1 MLKQLTIKN
10 FALIEELEASFS
22 SGMTCITGETGAG
35 KSILLGGLSLVLGK
49 RADLS
54 SLLDPSKK
62 CIVEASF
69 QIQDYNLKSLFE
81 SLDVDYEDYT
91 VLRREILPQGKSR
104 AFINDSPVTLSILE
118 QISLHLIDLHS
129 QNDTVSLLQNEYQ
142 FQVLDAL
149 ANNKETLSKYKRTRE
164 EYKSISESYQQLKL
178 VAENA
183 KASYELD
190 DFLYQELLK
199 LNLKEGMEEDLEQK
213 HSALSNVDYLQTT
226 LAEGIRIMET
236 EAVGLL
242 DQLLKLRSLASGL
255 TIKAGQFAPLEKR
268 FNAILV
274 EAEDLLSECK
284 IQFENLESN
293 PEELEKLQAELDEL
307 NSQMQKHKVNSTTD
321 LITIQSQLEVR
332 LNKSLN
338 MDIEL
343 NRLLAKQSKLEKSM
357 ANLASQLTKSRKAAV
372 QILEKE
378 LGNLVSRM
386 GMNEAEFKIDL
397 EPSDTFLSNGLDQ
410 LHFKF
415 KSNKGGNFKP
425 LKKIVSGGELS
436 RIMLAIKA
444 ILSSYIKLPT
454 LIFDEIDTGVSGKI
468 SDSIADLMVA
478 MGQKLQVIN
487 ITHLPQVAAKS
498 HYHFKV
504 LKQELDDKTLTSLL
518 PLDKE
523 ARIEEIAMMLSGNQ
537 VSSTAIAHAKQL
549 MN

>member
-1 MLKQLTIKN
+1 LLKQLTIKN

-62 CIVEASF
+62 CVVEASF
-69 QIQDYNLKSLFE
+69 QIQEYNLEPLFDV
-81 SLDVDYEDYT
+81 LDVDYDDYT

-104 AFINDSPVTLSILE
+104 AFINDTPVNLSILE

-142 FQVLDAL
+142 FQLLDAL
-149 ANNKETLSKYKRTRE
+149 ANNKETLSKYKRTRK
-164 EYKSISESYQQLKL
+164 EYKSISESYQKLKL
-178 VAENA
+178 DAENA

-199 LNLKEGMEEDLEQK
+199 LNLKEGMQEDLEQK

-255 TIKAGQFAPLEKR
+255 ADKAGQFTTMEQR
-268 FNAILV
+268 FSNILA
-274 EAEDLLSECK
+274 ETEDLLSECK
-284 IQFENLESN
+284 FQFENLESN
-293 PEELEKLQAELDEL
+293 PEELENLETKLDEL
-307 NSQMQKHKVNSTTD
+307 NSQMQKHKVNSISD
-321 LITIQSQLEVR
+321 LITVQSQLEAR
-332 LNKSLN
+332 LNRSLN
-338 MDIEL
+338 MDEEL
-343 NRLLAKQSKLEKSM
+343 NKLLTKQSKLEKSM
-357 ANLASQLTKSRKAAV
+357 ASLAVQLTKARKGAV
-372 QILEKE
+372 QILENE
-378 LGNLVSRM
+378 LDDLVSRM
-386 GMNEAEFKIDL
+386 GMNDAEFKIDL
-397 EPSDTFLSNGLDQ
+397 EPSTSFLNNGLDH
-410 LHFKF
+410 LHFRF
-415 KSNKGGNFKP
+415 KSNRGSNFKP

-436 RIMLAIKA
+436 RIMLAVKA

-468 SDSIADLMVA
+468 SDSIAELMVT

-504 LKQELDDKTLTSLL
+504 FKQELDNKTLTNLV

-523 ARIEEIAMMLSGNQ
+523 ARIEEIAIMLSGNQ

>member
-129 QNDTVSLLQNEYQ
+129 QNDTVSLLQKEYQ

-164 EYKSISESYQQLKL
+164 EYKSVSESYQQLKL
-178 VAENA
+178 DAENA

-255 TIKAGQFAPLEKR
+255 TIKAGQFAPLEER

-293 PEELEKLQAELDEL
+293 PEELEKLQAKLDEL

>member
-1 MLKQLTIKN
+1 LLKQLTIKN

-149 ANNKETLSKYKRTRE
+149 ANNKETLSKYKRRRE

-255 TIKAGQFAPLEKR
+255 AVKAGQFAPLEER

-293 PEELEKLQAELDEL
+293 PEELEKLQAKLDEL

>member
-62 CIVEASF
+62 CVVEASF
-69 QIQDYNLKSLFE
+69 QIQEYNLEPLFE
-81 SLDVDYEDYT
+81 ALDVDYDDYT

-104 AFINDSPVTLSILE
+104 AFINDTLVNLRILE

-142 FQVLDAL
+142 FQLLDGL
-149 ANNKETLSKYKRTRE
+149 ANNKETLSKYKRTHE
-164 EYKSISESYQQLKL
+164 EYKNISESYQQLKL
-178 VAENA
+178 DAENA

-199 LNLKEGMEEDLEQK
+199 LNLKEGMQEDLEQK
-213 HSALSNVDYLQTT
+213 YSALSNVDYLQTS

-242 DQLLKLRSLASGL
+242 DQLLKLRSLASSL
-255 TIKAGQFAPLEKR
+255 ADKADQFTTMEER
-268 FNAILV
+268 FSNFLA

-284 IQFENLESN
+284 FQFENLESN
-293 PEELEKLQAELDEL
+293 PEELEKLETKLDEL
-307 NSQMQKHKVNSTTD
+307 NSQMQKHKVNSISD
-321 LITIQSQLEVR
+321 LITVQSQLEVR
-332 LNKSLN
+332 LNRSLN
-338 MDIEL
+338 MDDEL
-343 NRLLAKQSKLEKSM
+343 NKLLTKQSQLEKSM
-357 ANLASQLTKSRKAAV
+357 VSLAAQLTKARKEAV
-372 QILEKE
+372 QILENE
-378 LGNLVSRM
+378 LGDLVSRM
-386 GMNEAEFKIDL
+386 GMKEAEFKIDL
-397 EPSDTFLSNGLDQ
+397 EPSTTFLSNGLDH

-415 KSNKGGNFKP
+415 KSNKGSNFKP

-436 RIMLAIKA
+436 RIMLAVKA
-444 ILSSYIKLPT
+444 ILSSYVKLPT

-468 SDSIADLMVA
+468 SDSIAKLMVA

-504 LKQELDDKTLTSLL
+504 FKQELDNKTLTTLV

>member
-1 MLKQLTIKN
+1 LLKQLTIKN

-149 ANNKETLSKYKRTRE
+149 ANNKETLSKYKRRRK
-164 EYKSISESYQQLKL
+164 EYKSVSESYQQLKL
-178 VAENA
+178 DAENA

-213 HSALSNVDYLQTT
+213 HSSLSNVDYLQTT

-255 TIKAGQFAPLEKR
+255 TVKAGQFAPLEER

-293 PEELEKLQAELDEL
+293 PEELEKLQAKLDEL

>member
-1 MLKQLTIKN
+1 
-10 FALIEELEASFS
+10 
-22 SGMTCITGETGAG
+22 
-35 KSILLGGLSLVLGK
+35 
-49 RADLS
+49 
-54 SLLDPSKK
+54 
-62 CIVEASF
+62 
-69 QIQDYNLKSLFE
+69 
-81 SLDVDYEDYT
+81 
-91 VLRREILPQGKSR
+91 
-104 AFINDSPVTLSILE
+104 
-118 QISLHLIDLHS
+118 LHS

-255 TIKAGQFAPLEKR
+255 TVKAGQFAPLEER

-293 PEELEKLQAELDEL
+293 PEELEKLQAKLDEL

>member
-149 ANNKETLSKYKRTRE
+149 ANNKETLSKYKRRRK
-164 EYKSISESYQQLKL
+164 EYKSVSESYQQLKL
-178 VAENA
+178 DAENA

-213 HSALSNVDYLQTT
+213 HSSLSNVDYLQTT

-255 TIKAGQFAPLEKR
+255 AVKAGQLAPLEER

-293 PEELEKLQAELDEL
+293 PEELEKLQAKLDEL

-386 GMNEAEFKIDL
+386 GMNEAEFNIDL

-504 LKQELDDKTLTSLL
+504 LKQELNDKTLTSLL

>member
-62 CIVEASF
+62 CVVEASF
-69 QIQDYNLKSLFE
+69 QIQEYNLEPLFDV
-81 SLDVDYEDYT
+81 LDVDYDDYT

-104 AFINDSPVTLSILE
+104 AFINDTPVNLSILE

-142 FQVLDAL
+142 FQLLDAL
-149 ANNKETLSKYKRTRE
+149 ANNKETLSKYKRTRK

-178 VAENA
+178 DAENA

-199 LNLKEGMEEDLEQK
+199 LNLKEGMQEDLEQK

-255 TIKAGQFAPLEKR
+255 ADKAGQFTTMEQR
-268 FNAILV
+268 FSNILA
-274 EAEDLLSECK
+274 ETEDLLSECK
-284 IQFENLESN
+284 FQFENLESN
-293 PEELEKLQAELDEL
+293 PEELENLETKLDEL
-307 NSQMQKHKVNSTTD
+307 NSQMQKHKVNSISD
-321 LITIQSQLEVR
+321 LITVQSQLEAR
-332 LNKSLN
+332 LNRSLN
-338 MDIEL
+338 MDEDL
-343 NRLLAKQSKLEKSM
+343 NKLLTKQSQLEKSM
-357 ANLASQLTKSRKAAV
+357 ASLAVQLTKARKGAV
-372 QILEKE
+372 QILENE
-378 LGNLVSRM
+378 LDDLVSRM
-386 GMNEAEFKIDL
+386 GMNDAEFKIDL
-397 EPSDTFLSNGLDQ
+397 EPSTSFLSNGLDH
-410 LHFKF
+410 LHFRF
-415 KSNKGGNFKP
+415 KSNRGSNFKP

-436 RIMLAIKA
+436 RIMLAVKA

-468 SDSIADLMVA
+468 SDSIAELMVT

-504 LKQELDDKTLTSLL
+504 FKQELDNKTLTNLV

-523 ARIEEIAMMLSGNQ
+523 ARIEEIAIMLSGNQ

>member
-62 CIVEASF
+62 CVVEASF
-69 QIQDYNLKSLFE
+69 QIQEYNLEPLFDV
-81 SLDVDYEDYT
+81 LDVDYDDYT

-104 AFINDSPVTLSILE
+104 AFINDTPVNLSILE

-142 FQVLDAL
+142 FQLLDAL

-178 VAENA
+178 DAENA

-199 LNLKEGMEEDLEQK
+199 LNLKEGMQEDLEQK

-255 TIKAGQFAPLEKR
+255 ADKAGQFTTMEQR
-268 FNAILV
+268 FSNILA
-274 EAEDLLSECK
+274 ETEDLLSECK
-284 IQFENLESN
+284 FQFENLESN
-293 PEELEKLQAELDEL
+293 PEELENLETKLDEL
-307 NSQMQKHKVNSTTD
+307 NSQMQKHKVNSISD
-321 LITIQSQLEVR
+321 LITVQSQLEAR
-332 LNKSLN
+332 LNRSLN
-338 MDIEL
+338 MDEEL
-343 NRLLAKQSKLEKSM
+343 NKLLTKQSKLEKSM
-357 ANLASQLTKSRKAAV
+357 ASLAVQLTKARKGAV
-372 QILEKE
+372 QILENE
-378 LGNLVSRM
+378 LDDLVSRM
-386 GMNEAEFKIDL
+386 GMNDAEFKIDL
-397 EPSDTFLSNGLDQ
+397 EPSTSFLSNGLDH
-410 LHFKF
+410 LHFRF
-415 KSNKGGNFKP
+415 KSNRGSNFKP

-436 RIMLAIKA
+436 RIMLAVKA

-468 SDSIADLMVA
+468 SDSIAELMVT

-504 LKQELDDKTLTSLL
+504 FKQELDNKTLTNLV

-523 ARIEEIAMMLSGNQ
+523 ARIEEIAIMLSGNQ

>member
-1 MLKQLTIKN
+1 LLKQLTIKN

-62 CIVEASF
+62 CVVEASF
-69 QIQDYNLKSLFE
+69 QIQEYNLEPLFDV
-81 SLDVDYEDYT
+81 LDVDYDDYT

-104 AFINDSPVTLSILE
+104 AFINDTPVNLSILE

-142 FQVLDAL
+142 FQLLDAL

-178 VAENA
+178 DAENA

-199 LNLKEGMEEDLEQK
+199 LNLKEGMQEDLEQK
-213 HSALSNVDYLQTT
+213 HSALSNVDYLQTN

-255 TIKAGQFAPLEKR
+255 ADKTGQFTTMEQR
-268 FNAILV
+268 FSNILA
-274 EAEDLLSECK
+274 ETEDLLSECK
-284 IQFENLESN
+284 FQFENLESN
-293 PEELEKLQAELDEL
+293 PEELENLETKLDEL
-307 NSQMQKHKVNSTTD
+307 NSQMQKHKVNSISD
-321 LITIQSQLEVR
+321 LITVQSQLEAR
-332 LNKSLN
+332 LNRSLN
-338 MDIEL
+338 MDEEL
-343 NRLLAKQSKLEKSM
+343 NKLLTKQSKLEKSM
-357 ANLASQLTKSRKAAV
+357 ASLAVQLTKARKGAV
-372 QILEKE
+372 QILENE
-378 LGNLVSRM
+378 LDDLVSRM
-386 GMNEAEFKIDL
+386 GMNDAEFKIDL
-397 EPSDTFLSNGLDQ
+397 EPSTSFLSNGLDH
-410 LHFKF
+410 LHFRF
-415 KSNKGGNFKP
+415 KSNRGSNFKP

-436 RIMLAIKA
+436 RIMLAVKA

-468 SDSIADLMVA
+468 SDSIAELMVT

-504 LKQELDDKTLTSLL
+504 FKQELDNKTLTNLV

-523 ARIEEIAMMLSGNQ
+523 ARIEEIAIMLSGNQ

>member
-149 ANNKETLSKYKRTRE
+149 ANNKETLSKYKRRRE
-164 EYKSISESYQQLKL
+164 EYKSVSESYQQLKL
-178 VAENA
+178 DTENA

-190 DFLYQELLK
+190 DFLYHELLK

-255 TIKAGQFAPLEKR
+255 AVKAGQFAPLEER

-293 PEELEKLQAELDEL
+293 PEELEKLQAKLDEL

>member
-129 QNDTVSLLQNEYQ
+129 QNDTVSLLQKEYQ

-164 EYKSISESYQQLKL
+164 EYKSVSESYQQLKL
-178 VAENA
+178 DAENA

-213 HSALSNVDYLQTT
+213 HGALSNVDYLQTT

-255 TIKAGQFAPLEKR
+255 AVKAGQFAPLEER

-293 PEELEKLQAELDEL
+293 PEELEKLQAKLDEL

-378 LGNLVSRM
+378 LGDLVSRM

>member
-1 MLKQLTIKN
+1 LLKQLTIKN

-62 CIVEASF
+62 CVVEASF
-69 QIQDYNLKSLFE
+69 QIQEYNLEPLFDV
-81 SLDVDYEDYT
+81 LDVDYDDYT

-104 AFINDSPVTLSILE
+104 AFINDTPVNLSILE

-142 FQVLDAL
+142 FQLLDAL
-149 ANNKETLSKYKRTRE
+149 ANNKETLSKYKRTRK

-178 VAENA
+178 DAENA

-199 LNLKEGMEEDLEQK
+199 LNLKEGMQEDLEQK

-255 TIKAGQFAPLEKR
+255 ADKTGQFTTMEQR
-268 FNAILV
+268 FSNILA
-274 EAEDLLSECK
+274 ETEDLLSECK
-284 IQFENLESN
+284 FQFENLESN
-293 PEELEKLQAELDEL
+293 PEELENLETKLDEL
-307 NSQMQKHKVNSTTD
+307 NSQMQKHKVNSISD
-321 LITIQSQLEVR
+321 LITVQSQLEAR
-332 LNKSLN
+332 LNRSLN
-338 MDIEL
+338 MDEDL
-343 NRLLAKQSKLEKSM
+343 NKLLTKQSQLEKSM
-357 ANLASQLTKSRKAAV
+357 ASLAVQLTKARKGAV
-372 QILEKE
+372 QILENE
-378 LGNLVSRM
+378 LDDLVSRM

-397 EPSDTFLSNGLDQ
+397 EPSTSFLSNGLDH
-410 LHFKF
+410 LHFRF
-415 KSNKGGNFKP
+415 KSNRGSNFKP

-436 RIMLAIKA
+436 RIMLAVKA

-468 SDSIADLMVA
+468 SDSIAELMVT

-504 LKQELDDKTLTSLL
+504 FKQELDNKTLTNLV

-523 ARIEEIAMMLSGNQ
+523 ARIEEIAIMLSGNQ

>member
-62 CIVEASF
+62 CVVEASF
-69 QIQDYNLKSLFE
+69 QIQEYNLEHLFDV
-81 SLDVDYEDYT
+81 LDVDYDDYT

-104 AFINDSPVTLSILE
+104 AFINDTPVNLSILE

-142 FQVLDAL
+142 FQLLDAL

-178 VAENA
+178 DAENA

-199 LNLKEGMEEDLEQK
+199 LNLKEGMQEDLEQK

-255 TIKAGQFAPLEKR
+255 ADKAGQFTTMEQR
-268 FNAILV
+268 FSNILA
-274 EAEDLLSECK
+274 ETEDLLSECK
-284 IQFENLESN
+284 FQFENLESN
-293 PEELEKLQAELDEL
+293 PEELENLETKLDEL
-307 NSQMQKHKVNSTTD
+307 NSQMQKHKVNSISD
-321 LITIQSQLEVR
+321 LITVQSQLEAR
-332 LNKSLN
+332 LNRSLN
-338 MDIEL
+338 MDEEL
-343 NRLLAKQSKLEKSM
+343 NKLLTKQSKLEKSM
-357 ANLASQLTKSRKAAV
+357 ASLAVQLTKARKGAV
-372 QILEKE
+372 QILENE
-378 LGNLVSRM
+378 LDDLVSRM
-386 GMNEAEFKIDL
+386 GMNDAEFKIDL
-397 EPSDTFLSNGLDQ
+397 EPSTSFLSNGLDH
-410 LHFKF
+410 LHFRF
-415 KSNKGGNFKP
+415 KSNRGSNFKP

-436 RIMLAIKA
+436 RIMLAVKA

-468 SDSIADLMVA
+468 SDSIAELMVT

-504 LKQELDDKTLTSLL
+504 FKQELDNKTLTNLV

-523 ARIEEIAMMLSGNQ
+523 ARIEEIAIMLSGNQ

>member
-149 ANNKETLSKYKRTRE
+149 ANNKETLSKYKRRRE
-164 EYKSISESYQQLKL
+164 EYKSVSESYQQLKL
-178 VAENA
+178 DTENA

-255 TIKAGQFAPLEKR
+255 AVKAGQFAPLEER

-293 PEELEKLQAELDEL
+293 PEELEKLQAKLDEL

>member
-149 ANNKETLSKYKRTRE
+149 ANNKETLSKYKRRRE
-164 EYKSISESYQQLKL
+164 EYKSVSESYQQLKL

-255 TIKAGQFAPLEKR
+255 TIKAGQFAPLEER

-293 PEELEKLQAELDEL
+293 PEELEKLQAKLDEL

-338 MDIEL
+338 MDLEL
-343 NRLLAKQSKLEKSM
+343 NRLLVKQSKLKKSM

-397 EPSDTFLSNGLDQ
+397 EPSDTFLSNGFDQ

-504 LKQELDDKTLTSLL
+504 LKQELDDKSLTSLL

>member
-1 MLKQLTIKN
+1 LLKQLTIKN

-62 CIVEASF
+62 CVVEASF
-69 QIQDYNLKSLFE
+69 QIQEYNLEPLFDV
-81 SLDVDYEDYT
+81 LDVDYDDYT

-104 AFINDSPVTLSILE
+104 AFINDNPVNLSILE

-142 FQVLDAL
+142 FQLLDAL

-178 VAENA
+178 DAENA

-199 LNLKEGMEEDLEQK
+199 LNLKEGMQEDLEQK

-255 TIKAGQFAPLEKR
+255 ADKTGQFTTMEQR
-268 FNAILV
+268 FSNILA
-274 EAEDLLSECK
+274 ETEDLLSECK
-284 IQFENLESN
+284 FQFENLESN
-293 PEELEKLQAELDEL
+293 PEELENLETKLDEL
-307 NSQMQKHKVNSTTD
+307 NSQMQKHKVNSISD
-321 LITIQSQLEVR
+321 LITVQSQLEAR
-332 LNKSLN
+332 LNRSLN
-338 MDIEL
+338 MDEDL
-343 NRLLAKQSKLEKSM
+343 NKLLTKQSQLEKSM
-357 ANLASQLTKSRKAAV
+357 ASLAVQLTKARKGAV
-372 QILEKE
+372 QILENE
-378 LGNLVSRM
+378 LDDLVSRM
-386 GMNEAEFKIDL
+386 GMNDAEFKIDL
-397 EPSDTFLSNGLDQ
+397 EPSTSFLSNGLDH
-410 LHFKF
+410 LHFRF
-415 KSNKGGNFKP
+415 KSNRGSNFKP

-436 RIMLAIKA
+436 RIMLAVKA

-468 SDSIADLMVA
+468 SDSIAELMVT

-504 LKQELDDKTLTSLL
+504 FKQELDNKTLTNLV

-523 ARIEEIAMMLSGNQ
+523 ARIEEIAIMLSGNQ

>member
-62 CIVEASF
+62 CVVEASF
-69 QIQDYNLKSLFE
+69 QIQEYNLEPLFDV
-81 SLDVDYEDYT
+81 LDVDYDDYT
-91 VLRREILPQGKSR
+91 VLRREILPQGRSR
-104 AFINDSPVTLSILE
+104 AFINDNPVNLSILE

-142 FQVLDAL
+142 FQLLDAL
-149 ANNKETLSKYKRTRE
+149 ANNKETLSKYKRTRK

-178 VAENA
+178 DAENA

-199 LNLKEGMEEDLEQK
+199 LNLKEGMQEDLEQK

-255 TIKAGQFAPLEKR
+255 ADKAGQFTTMEQR
-268 FNAILV
+268 FSNILA
-274 EAEDLLSECK
+274 ETEDLLSECK
-284 IQFENLESN
+284 FQFENLESN
-293 PEELEKLQAELDEL
+293 PEELENLETKLDEL
-307 NSQMQKHKVNSTTD
+307 NSHMQKHKVNSISD
-321 LITIQSQLEVR
+321 LITVQSQLEAR
-332 LNKSLN
+332 LNRSLN
-338 MDIEL
+338 MDEEL
-343 NRLLAKQSKLEKSM
+343 NKLLTKQSKLEKSM
-357 ANLASQLTKSRKAAV
+357 ASLAVQLTKARKGAV
-372 QILEKE
+372 QILENE
-378 LGNLVSRM
+378 LDDLVSRM

-397 EPSDTFLSNGLDQ
+397 EPSTSFLSNGLD
-410 LHFKF
+410 HFHFRF
-415 KSNKGGNFKP
+415 KSNRGSNFKP

-436 RIMLAIKA
+436 RIMLAVKA

-468 SDSIADLMVA
+468 SDSIAELMVT

-504 LKQELDDKTLTSLL
+504 FKQELDNKTLTNLV

-523 ARIEEIAMMLSGNQ
+523 ARIEEIAIMLSGNQ

>member
-1 MLKQLTIKN
+1 VN
-10 FALIEELEASFS
+10 
-22 SGMTCITGETGAG
+22 
-35 KSILLGGLSLVLGK
+35 
-49 RADLS
+49 
-54 SLLDPSKK
+54 
-62 CIVEASF
+62 
-69 QIQDYNLKSLFE
+69 
-81 SLDVDYEDYT
+81 
-91 VLRREILPQGKSR
+91 
-104 AFINDSPVTLSILE
+104 LSILE

-142 FQVLDAL
+142 FQLLDAL

-178 VAENA
+178 DAENA

-199 LNLKEGMEEDLEQK
+199 LNLKEGMQEDLEQK

-255 TIKAGQFAPLEKR
+255 ADKAGQFTTMEQR
-268 FNAILV
+268 FSNILA
-274 EAEDLLSECK
+274 ETEDLLSECK
-284 IQFENLESN
+284 FQFENLESN
-293 PEELEKLQAELDEL
+293 PEELENLETKLDEL
-307 NSQMQKHKVNSTTD
+307 NSQMQKHKVNSISD
-321 LITIQSQLEVR
+321 LITVQSQLEAR
-332 LNKSLN
+332 LNRSLN
-338 MDIEL
+338 MDEEL
-343 NRLLAKQSKLEKSM
+343 NKLLTKQSKLEKSM
-357 ANLASQLTKSRKAAV
+357 ASLAVQLTKARKGAV
-372 QILEKE
+372 QILENE
-378 LGNLVSRM
+378 LDDLVSRI

-397 EPSDTFLSNGLDQ
+397 EPSTSFLSNGLDH
-410 LHFKF
+410 LHFRF
-415 KSNKGGNFKP
+415 KSNRGSNFKP

-436 RIMLAIKA
+436 RIMLAVKA

-468 SDSIADLMVA
+468 SDSIAELMVT

-504 LKQELDDKTLTSLL
+504 FKQELDNKTLTNLV

-523 ARIEEIAMMLSGNQ
+523 ARIEEIAIMLSGNQ

>member
-1 MLKQLTIKN
+1 LLKQLTIKN

-149 ANNKETLSKYKRTRE
+149 ANNKETLSKYKRRRK
-164 EYKSISESYQQLKL
+164 EYKSVSESYQQLKL
-178 VAENA
+178 DAENA

-213 HSALSNVDYLQTT
+213 HSSLSNVDYLQTT

-255 TIKAGQFAPLEKR
+255 TVRAGQFAPLEER

-293 PEELEKLQAELDEL
+293 PEELEKLQAKLDEL

-386 GMNEAEFKIDL
+386 GMNEAEFNIDL

>member
-1 MLKQLTIKN
+1 LLKQLTIKN

-149 ANNKETLSKYKRTRE
+149 ANNKETLSKYKRRRK
-164 EYKSISESYQQLKL
+164 EYKSVSESYQQLKL
-178 VAENA
+178 DAENA

-213 HSALSNVDYLQTT
+213 HSSLSNVDYLQTT

-255 TIKAGQFAPLEKR
+255 TVKAGQFAPLEER

-293 PEELEKLQAELDEL
+293 PEELEKLQAKLDEL

-386 GMNEAEFKIDL
+386 GMNEAEFNIDL

-504 LKQELDDKTLTSLL
+504 LKQELNDKTLTSLL

>member
-62 CIVEASF
+62 CIVEAAF

-129 QNDTVSLLQNEYQ
+129 QNDTVSLLQKEYQ

-164 EYKSISESYQQLKL
+164 EYKSVSESYQQLKL
-178 VAENA
+178 DAENA

-213 HSALSNVDYLQTT
+213 HGALSNVDYLQTT

-255 TIKAGQFAPLEKR
+255 AVKAGQFAPLEER

-293 PEELEKLQAELDEL
+293 PEELEKLQAKLDEL

-378 LGNLVSRM
+378 LGDLVSRM

>member
-54 SLLDPSKK
+54 SLLDPSNK

-149 ANNKETLSKYKRTRE
+149 ANNKETLSKYKRRRE
-164 EYKSISESYQQLKL
+164 EYKSVSESYQQLKL
-178 VAENA
+178 DAENA

-255 TIKAGQFAPLEKR
+255 TIKAGQFAPLEER

-293 PEELEKLQAELDEL
+293 PEELEKLQAKLDEL

-549 MN
+549 LN

>member
-164 EYKSISESYQQLKL
+164 EYKSVSESYQQLKL
-178 VAENA
+178 DAENA

-213 HSALSNVDYLQTT
+213 HGALSNVDYLQTT

-236 EAVGLL
+236 EAIGLL

-255 TIKAGQFAPLEKR
+255 TIKAGQFAPLEER

-293 PEELEKLQAELDEL
+293 PEELEKLQAKLDEL

-386 GMNEAEFKIDL
+386 GMNEAEFNIDL

>member
-1 MLKQLTIKN
+1 LLKQLTIKN

-62 CIVEASF
+62 CVVEASF
-69 QIQDYNLKSLFE
+69 QIQEYNLEPLFDV
-81 SLDVDYEDYT
+81 LDVDYDDYT

-104 AFINDSPVTLSILE
+104 AFINDTPVNLSILE

-142 FQVLDAL
+142 FQLLDAL
-149 ANNKETLSKYKRTRE
+149 ANNKETLSKYKRTRK

-178 VAENA
+178 DAENA

-199 LNLKEGMEEDLEQK
+199 LNLKEGMQEDLEQK

-255 TIKAGQFAPLEKR
+255 ADKTGQFTTMEQR
-268 FNAILV
+268 FSNILA
-274 EAEDLLSECK
+274 ETEDLLSECK
-284 IQFENLESN
+284 FQFENLESN
-293 PEELEKLQAELDEL
+293 PEELENLETKLDEL
-307 NSQMQKHKVNSTTD
+307 NSQMQKHKVNSISD
-321 LITIQSQLEVR
+321 LITVQSQLEAR
-332 LNKSLN
+332 LNRSLN
-338 MDIEL
+338 MDEEL
-343 NRLLAKQSKLEKSM
+343 NKLLTKQSKLEKSM
-357 ANLASQLTKSRKAAV
+357 ASLAVQLTKARKGAV
-372 QILEKE
+372 QILENE
-378 LGNLVSRM
+378 LDDLVSRM
-386 GMNEAEFKIDL
+386 GMNDAEFKIDL
-397 EPSDTFLSNGLDQ
+397 EPSTSFLSNGLDH
-410 LHFKF
+410 LHFRF
-415 KSNKGGNFKP
+415 KSNRGSNFKP

-436 RIMLAIKA
+436 RIMLAVKA

-468 SDSIADLMVA
+468 SDSIAELMVT

-504 LKQELDDKTLTSLL
+504 FKQELDNKTLTNLV

-523 ARIEEIAMMLSGNQ
+523 ARIEEIAIMLSGNQ

>member
-62 CIVEASF
+62 CVVEASF
-69 QIQDYNLKSLFE
+69 QIQEYNLEPLFDV
-81 SLDVDYEDYT
+81 LDVDYDDYT

-104 AFINDSPVTLSILE
+104 AFINDTPVNLSILE

-142 FQVLDAL
+142 FQLLDAL
-149 ANNKETLSKYKRTRE
+149 ANNKETLSKYKRTRK

-178 VAENA
+178 DAENA

-199 LNLKEGMEEDLEQK
+199 LNLKEGMQEDLEQK

-255 TIKAGQFAPLEKR
+255 ADKTGQFTTMEQR
-268 FNAILV
+268 FSNILA
-274 EAEDLLSECK
+274 ETEDLLSECK
-284 IQFENLESN
+284 FQFENLESN
-293 PEELEKLQAELDEL
+293 PEELENLETKLDEL
-307 NSQMQKHKVNSTTD
+307 NSQMQKHKVNSISD
-321 LITIQSQLEVR
+321 LITVQSQLEAR
-332 LNKSLN
+332 LNRSLN
-338 MDIEL
+338 MDEEL
-343 NRLLAKQSKLEKSM
+343 NKLLTKQSKLEKSM
-357 ANLASQLTKSRKAAV
+357 ASLAVQLTKARKGAV
-372 QILEKE
+372 QILENE
-378 LGNLVSRM
+378 LDDLVSRM

-397 EPSDTFLSNGLDQ
+397 EPSTSFLSNGLDH
-410 LHFKF
+410 LHFRF
-415 KSNKGGNFKP
+415 KSNRGSNFKP

-436 RIMLAIKA
+436 RIMLAVKA

-468 SDSIADLMVA
+468 SDSIAELMVT

-504 LKQELDDKTLTSLL
+504 FKQELDNKTLTNLV

-523 ARIEEIAMMLSGNQ
+523 ARIEEIAIMLSGNQ

>member
-149 ANNKETLSKYKRTRE
+149 ANNKETLSKYKRRRK
-164 EYKSISESYQQLKL
+164 EYKSVSESYQQLKL
-178 VAENA
+178 DAENA

-255 TIKAGQFAPLEKR
+255 TVKAGQFAPLEER

-293 PEELEKLQAELDEL
+293 PEELEKLQAKLDEL